1 MCIFVFCHIYTKHPT
16 LYNDVGI
23 FYKMGCTM
31 KKLLKIVLSLL
42 LVILIAAAGYIVY
55 VLTAYYRVEDN
66 ITLSVQGAGESSLTS
81 ETTYRIVTYNVGF
94 GAYSAD
100 YSFFMDGG
108 IYSRAYSAE
117 AAAENITGAAEA
129 VKALDADI
137 FLFQEVDTAG
147 TRAHNTNQYELIT
160 NTLPQ
165 GLANAFAQNYDSP
178 YLFYPFSSPIGANKS
193 GIITYSS
200 FPITSSL
207 RRSLPV
213 EDSLM
218 KLVDLDRCYS
228 VSRVPAE
235 NGKELIIYNV
245 HLSAYTSD
253 GSIADRQLEMLFEDM
268 ASEYSAGNYVI
279 AGGDFNKDLL
289 GDSSEYFGVKLKED
303 APWAQSFPENMTPEG
318 FSIIKPLGDTPT
330 PSCRLADS
338 PYTKD
343 SFVLTVDGFIVS
355 DNIFVADSAVYDAGF
370 TYSDHNPVYLDF
382 VLK

>member
-1 MCIFVFCHIYTKHPT
+1 
-16 LYNDVGI
+16 
-23 FYKMGCTM
+23 M

-66 ITLSVQGAGESSLTS
+66 ITLSVQGAGDSSLTS

-117 AAAENITGAAEA
+117 AAA
-129 VKALDADI
+129 
-137 FLFQEVDTAG
+137 
-147 TRAHNTNQYELIT
+147 
-160 NTLPQ
+160 
-165 GLANAFAQNYDSP
+165 
-178 YLFYPFSSPIGANKS
+178 
-193 GIITYSS
+193 
-200 FPITSSL
+200 
-207 RRSLPV
+207 
-213 EDSLM
+213 
-218 KLVDLDRCYS
+218 
-228 VSRVPAE
+228 
-235 NGKELIIYNV
+235 
-245 HLSAYTSD
+245 
-253 GSIADRQLEMLFEDM
+253 
-268 ASEYSAGNYVI
+268 
-279 AGGDFNKDLL
+279 
-289 GDSSEYFGVKLKED
+289 
-303 APWAQSFPENMTPEG
+303 ENMTPEG